1 MTSFALAWRTAACYR
16 MRSLLAMAG
25 VAIIGALLFDMLLLS
40 RGLVESFA
48 DLLNSSGFD
57 VRVVA
62 QEGLPVLRAPIPAA
76 GRLARE
82 LRQLPE
88 VEDVMLVRIEQAV
101 LGGATAET
109 TKVAVI
115 GSTRSS
121 VRSAWTLLK
130 GNDLP
135 EAADA
140 RPFNPES
147 AGPTPTDAITPQ
159 SALRDPQS
167 ASCPLIVGRHLAEAR
182 TIEPGATLTIRMS
195 APHQASALPPVA
207 CRVVGVADFAFAN
220 ATEYTVATTMSA
232 LAAADTMRPADEAD
246 LVLVRSRPEAGGR
259 AAARAIARFRPDL
272 HAYSNEEIV
281 AEFNQNGFA
290 YFRQVSIVLS
300 SVTLVFTF
308 LLVGTLLT
316 VSTNQRLGEIAAL
329 RALGISR
336 MRIAAMLLW
345 ESGVLVGAGALLA
358 LPVGGL
364 LAWRLDRLLRQM
376 PGLPERLHFFVF
388 NSGAVVE
395 HALLLAATAVVAAVY
410 PIWLAARLP
419 IADTLRREVVG

>member
-16 MRSLLAMAG
+16 MRSLLTMAG

-48 DLLNSSGFD
+48 DLLNRSGFD

-62 QEGLPVLRAPIPAA
+62 QEGLPILRAPIGEA
-76 GRLARE
+76 GRLASD

-88 VEDVMLVRIEQAV
+88 VDDVTLVRIEQAV
-101 LGGATAET
+101 LTDATGET
-109 TKVAVI
+109 TKVSII

-130 GNDLP
+130 GSDLP
-135 EAADA
+135 DAAT
-140 RPFNPES
+140 PS
-147 AGPTPTDAITPQ
+147 A
-159 SALRDPQS
+159 DP
-167 ASCPLIVGRHLAEAR
+167 CPVIVGRHLAEAR
-182 TIEPGATLTIRMS
+182 AIAPGATLTIRIS
-195 APHQASALPPVA
+195 APHQPSALPAVA
-207 CRVVGVADFAFAN
+207 CRVLGIGDFAFGN
-220 ATEYTVATTMSA
+220 ATELAVATTMSA
-232 LAAADTMRPADEAD
+232 LAAADTMRPGDEAD
-246 LVLVRSRPEAGGR
+246 LALVRSRPESGGR
-259 AAARAIARFRPDL
+259 AAARAIARVRPDL

-281 AEFNQNGFA
+281 AEFNQHGFA

-329 RALGISR
+329 RALGIGR
-336 MRIAAMLLW
+336 LRIAAMLLW
-345 ESGVLVGAGALLA
+345 ESSVLVGAGALLA
-358 LPVGGL
+358 LPLGGL
-364 LAWRLDRLLRQM
+364 LAWRLDRLLREM

-388 NSGAVVE
+388 NAGAVVE
-395 HALLLAATAVVAAVY
+395 HALLLAATAVVAAGY
-410 PIWLAARLP
+410 PIWLASRLP

>member
-1 MTSFALAWRTAACYR
+1 MTSLALAWRTAVCYR

-40 RGLVESFA
+40 RGLVDSFA

-62 QEGLPVLRAPIPAA
+62 QEGLPVLRAPIREAA
-76 GRLARE
+76 RLAVE
-82 LRQLPE
+82 LRALPE

-101 LGGATAET
+101 LADT
-109 TKVAVI
+109 TGKTDKVAII

-121 VRSAWTLLK
+121 VRSAWTLLQ
-130 GNDLP
+130 GSDLP
-135 EAADA
+135 EAADSRLLPDA
-140 RPFNPES
+140 RPLN
-147 AGPTPTDAITPQ
+147 PQ
-159 SALRDPQS
+159 SAIPIPQS
-167 ASCPLIVGRHLAEAR
+167 SSCPLIVGRHLAEAR
-182 TIEPGATLTIRMS
+182 AIAPGATLTIRLS

-207 CRVVGVADFAFAN
+207 CRVLGIADFAFAN
-220 ATEYTVATTMSA
+220 ATDYSVATTMSA

-246 LVLVRSRPEAGGR
+246 LVLVRSRPQSGGR
-259 AAARAIARFRPDL
+259 SAARAIARVRPEL

-281 AEFNQNGFA
+281 ADFNQNGFA

-329 RALGISR
+329 RALGIGR
-336 MRIAAMLLW
+336 GRIAAMLLW

-358 LPVGGL
+358 LPLGGL

-388 NSGAVVE
+388 NSGALVE
-395 HALLLAATAVVAAVY
+395 HALLLAATAIVAASY

-419 IADTLRREVVG
+419 IAETLRREVVG